1 LRKNKHNQSDR
12 LLGRSPTVVLRWA
25 NAYRRGG
32 ITRLLQRKKPPGK
45 KASLGAQTVEEMTK
59 GLKEGRWKRAKEVRA
74 WLESDQGVRLT
85 LKGTYYWLGKLG
97 GVLKVPR
104 KTHAKKDAEAAE
116 RFKAELSGKLE
127 ALDLP

>member
-1 LRKNKHNQSDR
+1 
-12 LLGRSPTVVLRWA
+12 
-25 NAYRRGG
+25 
-32 ITRLLQRKKPPGK
+32 
-45 KASLGAQTVEEMTK
+45 M
-59 GLKEGRWKRAKEVRA
+59 
-74 WLESDQGVRLT
+74 RLT

-127 ALDLP
+127 ALNLPKGKPVRVWIEPKTCIRRG